1 MDPQQQQ
8 PEPTEADYAL
18 ASMSEDLTVANR
30 LKASYHG
37 KTIVQERTIGLLTTE
52 NQELRARLES
62 YEQAKADASAEPD
75 PETPAEDSPKR
86 TSRTKGSDANPT
98 G

>member
-8 PEPTEADYAL
+8 PDPTEADYAL

-52 NQELRARLES
+52 NQELRERLAT
-62 YEQAKADASAEPD
+62 YEQTKAEP
-75 PETPAEDSPKR
+75 TQDS
-86 TSRTKGSDANPT
+86 ANPT